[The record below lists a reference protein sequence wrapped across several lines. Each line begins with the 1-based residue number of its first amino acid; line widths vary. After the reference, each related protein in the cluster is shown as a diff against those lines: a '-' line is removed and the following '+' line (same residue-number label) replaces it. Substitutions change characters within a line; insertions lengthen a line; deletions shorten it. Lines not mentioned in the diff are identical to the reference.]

1 MVTENTLEV
10 LNKEVEQKPKVERFF
25 NRWKVLLAMVYVC
38 ALFISTFFGYYQG
51 TIITSNSCESWKEPI
66 VYAMNEKDLNYL
78 TDKNTFVQGLNA
90 LYQVNNEEH
99 QIIWQGI
106 QDLNKQLNE
115 IKKGV

>member
-1 MVTENTLEV
+1 MVTENTLEN
-10 LNKEVEQKPKVERFF
+10 LDKDLAQKPKK
-25 NRWKVLLAMVYVC
+25 KVDWRSSMIVC
-38 ALFISTFFGYYQG
+38 AICALLVFSFFFGWVGSANSYSERLVSEALSCD
-51 TIITSNSCESWKEPI
+51 SN
-66 VYAMNEKDLNYL
+66 VL
-78 TDKNTFVQGLNA
+78 DKNTFVQGLNA

>member
-1 MVTENTLEV
+1 MVTENTLEN
-10 LNKEVEQKPKVERFF
+10 LDKELAQKPKVERFF
-25 NRWKVLLAMVYVC
+25 NRWKVLLAIIYTFVLVF
-38 ALFISTFFGYYQG
+38 ALMYGFYQG
-51 TIITSNSCESWKEPI
+51 SITASNSCDSWKEPI

-78 TDKNTFVQGLNA
+78 TDKNTFVQGLNV

-99 QIIWQGI
+99 QVIWQGI